1 MSKRIIVLEDGETW
15 DIVVGAKVWD
25 ITDEAYEKLLNGDE
39 PKHLTA
45 GDVLD
50 TVEIQ

>member
-1 MSKRIIVLEDGETW
+1 MAKRVIVLCDGTWET
-15 DIVVGAKVWD
+15 VNTAEVWT

-39 PKHLTA
+39 PKHLET

-50 TVEIQ
+50 TKEIE

>member
-1 MSKRIIVLEDGETW
+1 MAKRVIVLSDRETW
-15 DIVVGAKVWD
+15 ETVMTAEVWT

-39 PKHLTA
+39 PKHLET

-50 TVEIQ
+50 TQEIK

>member
-1 MSKRIIVLEDGETW
+1 MAKQILVLGDGETW
-15 DIVVGAKVWD
+15 DIVVDAQVLT

-50 TVEIQ
+50 TKGIQ